1 MRNKKLMSLAL
12 RLVIEEKKDIDHLIS
27 RLFSGFLYFGTTAR
41 TKDERFYYISGKC
54 TVHTL
59 ENLTRP

>member
-41 TKDERFYYISGKC
+41 TKDERLYYISGKC